1 MSIGSPDAIKS
12 NGRGFYTIVWRRAG
26 LLHNCVAP
34 GRGSTQLCG
43 TGPGFYTIVRRRAGL
58 LHNCAATGRG
68 LTRLCG
74 ARRCRVQCRQLCGA
88 KLEEYT
94 SVAAGWGFTRL
105 WGARWRRI
113 HDCVATGWASTRL
126 WHQPA
131 AQYMPKH
138 MIPNMIGGCFNHHRD
153 HVRDHVF
160 GHVLSGGLCKASP
173 PSCAKS
179 WGSSLGQCFFALTR

>member
-1 MSIGSPDAIKS
+1 MSIGSPDAGGVS
-12 NGRGFYTIVWRRAG
+12 TQLCGAGPVFYTIVWHRAG
-26 LLHNCVAP
+26 VLHWC
-34 GRGSTQLCG
+34 
-43 TGPGFYTIVRRRAGL
+43 RAGL

-126 WHQPA
+126 WRQPA